1 MAVSSEAAISLPQG
15 RMSPTTMDWRPI
27 GRVLSDSDV
36 MNTKANRNSFQAL
49 VKANSATERMAGAAS
64 GSVISRFDQ
73 LPQPVREQLGETGE
87 LSVDIFQA
95 PVLVQSWFVLDRIR
109 ALAEA
114 NGGTMA
120 DVFKLVQYFTDLRDY
135 PLYNRVRRLFYPG
148 EPPVSTVVE
157 VSGML
162 PSREVRIEVEATA
175 FIPQRR

>member
-1 MAVSSEAAISLPQG
+1 MTLPSTAGQPLARYAAARRIGDFVYFSGVIAVDPASRE
-15 RMSPTTMDWRPI
+15 
-27 GRVLSDSDV
+27 VL
-36 MNTKANRNSFQAL
+36 
-49 VKANSATERMAGAAS
+49 
-64 GSVISRFDQ
+64 SRFDQ
-73 LPQPVREQLGETGE
+73 LPDAVRQPLGETGE

-109 ALAEA
+109 ALAQA

-135 PLYNRVRRLFYPG
+135 PLYNKVRSMFFPG
-148 EPPVSTVVE
+148 EAPVSTVVE

-175 FIPQRR
+175 FIPLAR